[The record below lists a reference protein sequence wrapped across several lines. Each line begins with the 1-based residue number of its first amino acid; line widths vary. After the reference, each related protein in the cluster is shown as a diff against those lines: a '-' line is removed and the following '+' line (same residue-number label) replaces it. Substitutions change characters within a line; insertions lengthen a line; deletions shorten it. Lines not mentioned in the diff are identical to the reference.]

1 MNTHEIAGIVPTV
14 ERATHAV
21 ALWVERT
28 FPDLGLTQA
37 EAHVLAYLAPRQR
50 CAINDLHRSFGHKR
64 TTLSSLLDRLEA
76 RGWLRRAA
84 HPASRRLVLVELT
97 EAGRL
102 VGERVS
108 AAVRA
113 LDERVIARCGDTDT
127 GGFLRVMRILEE
139 ELSHG

>member
-1 MNTHEIAGIVPTV
+1 MDAETAPPIVASL

-21 ALWVERT
+21 ALWVERS
-28 FPDLGLTQA
+28 FHDMGLTQA
-37 EAHVLAYLAPRQR
+37 EAHVLAYLAPRR
-50 CAINDLHRSFGHKR
+50 CCAINDLHRSFGHKR

-97 EAGRL
+97 DAGRP
-102 VGERVS
+102 VAERVS

-113 LDERVIARCGDTDT
+113 IDERLIARV
-127 GGFLRVMRILEE
+127 GGAEISAFGRLMDALEE
-139 ELSHG
+139 ELAHE